1 MRVPPAKPLSVAVNS
16 RAVRVAVAMASLGT
30 ALGGC
35 AVQKKPAIPW
45 QTVALVRPIAP
56 QKASLA
62 EEVADVPDL
71 NFEIAEPP
79 ALLPSPRTGPVR
91 PHIPALPSNHDA
103 PPEPM
108 DTPQIVPQ
116 LTPGQSSALRQET
129 EQNLRVAERN
139 VTAASRRRLNPT
151 QSDLASKVK
160 GFISDARDAG
170 RAGDWPRARDL
181 AKKAQVLSEELANS
195 L

>member
-1 MRVPPAKPLSVAVNS
+1 
-16 RAVRVAVAMASLGT
+16 MASVST

-45 QTVALVRPIAP
+45 QTAALVRPIAP
-56 QKASLA
+56 QKTSSA

-71 NFEIAEPP
+71 NLEISEPP

-91 PHIPALPSNHDA
+91 PHIPAPPSNHDA
-103 PPEPM
+103 PPEPI

-116 LTPGQSSALRQET
+116 LTPGQSSALREET

-139 VTAASRRRLNPT
+139 VTTASRRRLNPT
-151 QSDLASKVK
+151 QSDLASKVR
-160 GFISDARDAG
+160 GFISDAREAG

>member
-1 MRVPPAKPLSVAVNS
+1 VNA
-16 RAVRVAVAMASLGT
+16 RAVQVAVALAST
-30 ALGGC
+30 AAALGGC

-45 QTVALVRPIAP
+45 QTVVLVRPIAP
-56 QKASLA
+56 QKTSTA
-62 EEVADVPDL
+62 EEVNDVPDL
-71 NFEIAEPP
+71 NFEISEPP
-79 ALLPSPRTGPVR
+79 TLLPSPRTGPVR
-91 PHIPALPSNHDA
+91 PHIPVLPANHEA
-103 PPEPM
+103 PPEPV

-116 LTPGQSSALRQET
+116 LTPGQSTALRQQT
-129 EQNLRVAERN
+129 EQNLREAERN
-139 VTAASRRRLNPT
+139 VVAASRRRLNAT

-160 GFISDARDAG
+160 GFISDAREAG

>member
-1 MRVPPAKPLSVAVNS
+1 MRFGVLIASVA
-16 RAVRVAVAMASLGT
+16 A

-45 QTVALVRPIAP
+45 QTVVLVRPITP
-56 QKASLA
+56 PKTSSA

-71 NFEIAEPP
+71 NFEISEPP
-79 ALLPSPRTGPVR
+79 ALLPSPPTGPVR
-91 PHIPALPSNHDA
+91 PHIPAPPSSHEA
-103 PPEPM
+103 PPEPI

-116 LTPGQSSALRQET
+116 LTPGQSSALREET

-139 VTAASRRRLNPT
+139 VTAASRRRLNAT

-160 GFISDARDAG
+160 GFISDAREAG

-181 AKKAQVLSEELANS
+181 AKKAQVLSDELANT

>member
-1 MRVPPAKPLSVAVNS
+1 MRVPPAKPLSVAVNA

-71 NFEIAEPP
+71 NFEIAELPG
-79 ALLPSPRTGPVR
+79 LLPSPRNGPVR
-91 PHIPALPSNHDA
+91 PHIPAPPSNHDA

-116 LTPGQSSALRQET
+116 LTPGQSTALR
-129 EQNLRVAERN
+129 
-139 VTAASRRRLNPT
+139 
-151 QSDLASKVK
+151 
-160 GFISDARDAG
+160 
-170 RAGDWPRARDL
+170 
-181 AKKAQVLSEELANS
+181 
-195 L
+195 

>member
-1 MRVPPAKPLSVAVNS
+1 
-16 RAVRVAVAMASLGT
+16 MASAAA

-45 QTVALVRPIAP
+45 QTAALVRPIAP
-56 QKASLA
+56 QKTSLA
-62 EEVADVPDL
+62 EEAADVPDL
-71 NFEIAEPP
+71 NFEIAELP
-79 ALLPSPRTGPVR
+79 ALLPSPRTGPIR
-91 PHIPALPSNHDA
+91 PHIPAPPSSNHDA

-116 LTPGQSSALRQET
+116 LTPGQSRALREET

-139 VTAASRRRLNPT
+139 VTAATRRRLNPT

-160 GFISDARDAG
+160 GFISDAREAG

-181 AKKAQVLSEELANS
+181 AKKAQVLSEELSNS